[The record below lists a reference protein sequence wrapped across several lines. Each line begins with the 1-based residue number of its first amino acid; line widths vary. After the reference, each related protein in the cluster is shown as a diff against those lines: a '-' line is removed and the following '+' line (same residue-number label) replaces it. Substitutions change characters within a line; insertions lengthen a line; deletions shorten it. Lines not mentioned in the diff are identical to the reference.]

1 MGAKNY
7 KLKLILMTNNKKD
20 SLTFSNVD
28 RLDWAFLAC
37 IGNGMVTPVT
47 AAAPEDFRG
56 LLGTVATA
64 VSLCVVE
71 ADPKEDLFVGWLEG
85 P

>member
-1 MGAKNY
+1 MY
-7 KLKLILMTNNKKD
+7 VFKKF
-20 SLTFSNVD
+20 SITYCKTGLLYIQKKIKLTFSKV
-28 RLDWAFLAC
+28 AFLAC